1 MLVLKF
7 NPKFFGFDGAGSIAT
22 GKKNFIGKALSSKI
36 ILQYRYLFSLIERS

>member
-22 GKKNFIGKALSSKI
+22 GKFFLIGKAFSSKI
-36 ILQYRYLFSLIERS
+36 ILQFLFSLIERS

>member
-7 NPKFFGFDGAGSIAT
+7 NPKYFGFDGAGSIAT
-22 GKKNFIGKALSSKI
+22 GKNFFIGKALSSKI